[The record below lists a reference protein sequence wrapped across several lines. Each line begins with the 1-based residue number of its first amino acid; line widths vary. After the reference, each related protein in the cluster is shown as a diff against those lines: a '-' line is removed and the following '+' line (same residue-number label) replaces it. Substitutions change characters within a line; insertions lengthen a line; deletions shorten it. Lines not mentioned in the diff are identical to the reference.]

1 MATDSPLTLRT
12 EFFQQLKTHCV
23 PLSRLT
29 LAPKDVPTDFKLVL
43 HHLSSLTTLW
53 TTQSTHNPTILDS
66 NLASYVF
73 FPLSHLLQDRERYP
87 ARVVEEVLRLVRGLV
102 KYGWKGGIEGGLW
115 RQLVLLMGLLIGGVT
130 GKREREMS
138 EEGVVEGF
146 RTLGVLLGVV
156 GPGQLEGMQTQTQ
169 TEQAG
174 GENNKTKL
182 ALAQAVTVILDGIT
196 ESDVVQVQVEAA
208 ECLWTVFSTIKD
220 RSVLAQFFPGTVSA
234 LAKLLSPPQANRT
247 QRRLLTRCLEIL
259 QLVLTAVL
267 GDLGVRSLLRQL
279 ETIKESERT
288 SPVDR
293 GQTAEVS
300 SQGGEPLTASWL
312 RATAAQVK
320 IALAAVLKLRAHDS
334 DDVQSALHKLC
345 ITLLDECHA
354 SLADCRIILVET
366 AMMLE
371 DPDANNTTNNQR
383 QLQTR
388 LQDLIT
394 IHPSLTNPV
403 QSALYTWIT
412 GLPRVMQASDERVK
426 QLAVRS
432 ILRGTKLAAALQMDS
447 STLDDA
453 LGDSLRDSIVTLVRG
468 SKPRRIVDDGE
479 VDFSSSTGRGAL
491 VVRDWAGEKAVYAPV
506 LLDAEGLRTTRE
518 EIGSLIA
525 NIGSAAQQVT
535 IAMAMLGHVR
545 DSEGVEQ
552 IASFWLAFELIKAT
566 YSQSA
571 DLDEMFDLS
580 SLEESRH
587 QEDAFRELY
596 DFSAS
601 VLAAHSDSVAADWRL
616 EAIALEVAAFAAARL
631 KVDFQPELIDVLY
644 PVTTFVGS
652 GVPQLRKHAITTLD
666 IVAASCGYASVSDL
680 IVENADYMVNSISL
694 RLNTFDIS
702 PASTKVLTMV
712 IRLTGPRL
720 IPYLDDVVA
729 AIFAALDNY
738 HGYPVFVESLFA
750 VLSEVV
756 TQGVKSD
763 ELLLGDSS
771 KKNKVIDHRKR
782 APTSQGIPGILQTLT
797 ARLDRAAR
805 SAKERE
811 QQAATLASHPHPQK
825 PWGPPKDQATSLLD
839 KLTNPDAD
847 QDQDPDQEVQSSTD
861 PDETS
866 KTPTQTLLTKILSL
880 TQNHLTTP
888 SPTLRKSLLHLI
900 TTVSPALSRDEDA
913 FLPLVHAVWP
923 VAITRLFDRETY
935 VAVAACEAL
944 GGLCEGAGDFL
955 GGRWRGVWWDGEKG
969 GGKEGSGKDG
979 SVTGWMRGVR
989 EGVRRGQGKKG
1000 GIMSYGNG
1008 IRTGTGTRLV
1018 GDEIVIPGLHHDNN
1032 DLEHTP
1038 ITLSTTTTTTPPTTL
1053 TLTRHTTHSSTT
1065 HSSDSNT
1072 YIRPFTQ
1079 PSQLWNAALALL
1091 TSIATYV
1098 KLEDDMF
1105 DDILDLVADVLPQ
1118 QPALRRALE
1127 VVNADAVWL
1136 VLYERGVGE
1145 IIRER
1150 PVWEEEGGDRE
1161 GEGGLEFVSLK
1172 EVVVV

>member
-23 PLSRLT
+23 PLSRLI

-53 TTQSTHNPTILDS
+53 TIQSTHNPTILDS
-66 NLASYVF
+66 NIASYVF

-87 ARVVEEVLRLVRGLV
+87 VRVVEEVLRLVRVLV
-102 KYGWKGGIEGGLW
+102 KDGWKGGIEGGLW
-115 RQLVLLMGLLIGGVT
+115 RQLVLLMGLLIGGSGGVT
-130 GKREREMS
+130 GKREREREMS
-138 EEGVVEGF
+138 EEGMVEGF

-182 ALAQAVTVILDGIT
+182 ALAQAVAVILDGIT

-208 ECLWTVFSTIKD
+208 ECLWTMFSTIKD

-247 QRRLLTRCLEIL
+247 QKRLLTRGLEIL

-267 GDLGVRSLLRQL
+267 GDLGVRSLLKQL
-279 ETIKESERT
+279 ETIKESEKT
-288 SPVDR
+288 SPADR
-293 GQTAEVS
+293 DVTSEVS
-300 SQGGEPLTASWL
+300 SLGGEPLTASWL

-371 DPDANNTTNNQR
+371 DPDANNTTNNQP
-383 QLQTR
+383 QLQTS

-394 IHPSLTNPV
+394 IYPSLTNPV
-403 QSALYTWIT
+403 QSALYTWVT

-453 LGDSLRDSIVTLVRG
+453 LGASLRDSIVTLVRG
-468 SKPRRIVDDGE
+468 GKPVRIVDDG
-479 VDFSSSTGRGAL
+479 VDVSSSMSGGAL
-491 VVRDWAGEKAVYAPV
+491 VVGNWSGEGGKSVYAPV
-506 LLDAEGLRTTRE
+506 LLDAEGQKTTRE

-525 NIGSAAQQVT
+525 NTGSAAQQVT

-552 IASFWLAFELIKAT
+552 IASFWLAFQLIKAT

-571 DLDEMFDLS
+571 DMDEMFDLS

-616 EAIALEVAAFAAARL
+616 EAVALEVAAFAAARM

-644 PVTTFVGS
+644 PVTTFLGS
-652 GVPQLRKHAITTLD
+652 GIPQLRKHAIMTLD

-763 ELLLGDSS
+763 ELLLEGTRS
-771 KKNKVIDHRKR
+771 KKGIDHRKQ
-782 APTSQGIPGILQTLT
+782 APTSQGIPGILQTLI

-805 SAKERE
+805 SAQERD

-825 PWGPPKDQATSLLD
+825 PWGPPKDQAASLLD
-839 KLTNPDAD
+839 KLTNPEA
-847 QDQDPDQEVQSSTD
+847 DPDQENQEDQNQEVQD
-861 PDETS
+861 QEVEPP
-866 KTPTQTLLTKILSL
+866 KPPTHHLLTKILSL

-923 VAITRLFDRETY
+923 VAITRLWDREPY

-955 GGRWRGVWWDGEKG
+955 GGRWRGVWWDGEKS
-969 GGKEGSGKDG
+969 GSKSQSQ
-979 SVTGWMRGVR
+979 SVRGWMRGVR
-989 EGVRRGQGKKG
+989 EGVRRGNKGKMGEKSG
-1000 GIMSYGNG
+1000 YGNG
-1008 IRTGTGTRLV
+1008 IRAGTGRGLV
-1018 GDEIVIPGLHHDNN
+1018 GDEI
-1032 DLEHTP
+1032 
-1038 ITLSTTTTTTPPTTL
+1038 
-1053 TLTRHTTHSSTT
+1053 HTTHSSTT
-1065 HSSDSNT
+1065 HSSDPNT

-1079 PSQLWNAALALL
+1079 PSQLWTAALHLL

-1098 KLEDDMF
+1098 RLEDDMF

-1127 VVNADAVWL
+1127 AVNADAVWL
-1136 VLYERGVGE
+1136 VLYERGMGE